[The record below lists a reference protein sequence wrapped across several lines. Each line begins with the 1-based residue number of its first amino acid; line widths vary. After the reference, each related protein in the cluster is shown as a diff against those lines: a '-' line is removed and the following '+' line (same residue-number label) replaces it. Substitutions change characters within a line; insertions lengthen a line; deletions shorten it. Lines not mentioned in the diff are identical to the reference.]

1 MKNTCCFTGHR
12 PGGLPF
18 KYNEQDPRCIALKN
32 RLRFS
37 ITRLITE
44 MGVDTFITG
53 MAMGVDIFAA
63 EEVLA
68 LKKTFKNVKLI
79 CAIPCECQADSWNA
93 LWKGR
98 YDDILSAADESVV
111 LSEEYTKACMHIRN
125 RYMVD
130 NSNYIIAVWN
140 GKGSGT
146 SSTIKYAEKKNRE
159 IIIINPEEL

>member
-1 MKNTCCFTGHR
+1 MKKTCCFTGHR

-44 MGVDTFITG
+44 MGVDKFITG

-130 NSNYIIAVWN
+130 QSRHCICYQRKHTGGTTYTVDYAKQQNRNII
-140 GKGSGT
+140 
-146 SSTIKYAEKKNRE
+146 Y
-159 IIIINPEEL
+159 L

>member
-44 MGVDTFITG
+44 MGVDKFITG

-68 LKKTFKNVKLI
+68 LKRKFPNIKLF
-79 CAIPCECQADSWNA
+79 CAIPCESQADSWSEF
-93 LWKGR
+93 WKKR
-98 YDDILSAADESVV
+98 YHAILDSADGSVV
-111 LSEEYTKACMHIRN
+111 LSPEYTKACMHIRN
-125 RYMVD
+125 HYMVD
-130 NSNYIIAVWN
+130 NSNYIIAVWD
-140 GKGSGT
+140 GKSGGT
-146 SSTIKYAEKKNRE
+146 ASTIAYANKKNRE
-159 IIIINPEEL
+159 ILIIDPEEL